1 MPSTT
6 SDSPDH
12 FLYSTS
18 LVSLPIISIWFL
30 VLISKSWSSLELFCS
45 SLATVFPGDLI
56 QVYVF
61 LYYHIDDFQIC
72 IFSPDLSLCFVPCYI
87 LRRVTRYSCSI
98 NINWINEWMFC
109 FISQSSCR
117 NQVKSGDKG
126 NLPWNCHNII
136 HPAFLHYSKMI
147 KAVGYERIWW
157 GVVLTHGSAVKNL
170 PVMQKMQIFEL
181 DPWVR
186 KIPWRRKW
194 SPTPVF
200 LPGESHGQRSLVG
213 NSPPGHKR
221 VRHNWAT
228 KQQDERLFIIFQVSN
243 LDFQKWY
250 VSPNSM
256 FCFIL
261 QTLRTKK
268 RGKWICIQVQK

>member
-30 VLISKSWSSLELFCS
+30 FLISKSWSSLELFCS
-45 SLATVFPGDLI
+45 SLATVFPGNLI

-109 FISQSSCR
+109 FISQGSCR

-126 NLPWNCHNII
+126 NLPWNCHNTI

-147 KAVGYERIWW
+147 KAVGYERSWW
-157 GVVLTHGSAVKNL
+157 GGGAYPWLSSKESACNAGDAEMWVGSLGQEDPLEEEMVTHSSILA
-170 PVMQKMQIFEL
+170 
-181 DPWVR
+181 WR
-186 KIPWRRKW
+186 IPW
-194 SPTPVF
+194 TEE
-200 LPGESHGQRSLVG
+200 PGGQQSMG
-213 NSPPGHKR
+213 S
-221 VRHNWAT
+221 
-228 KQQDERLFIIFQVSN
+228 
-243 LDFQKWY
+243 QK
-250 VSPNSM
+250 S
-256 FCFIL
+256 
-261 QTLRTKK
+261 QTQLSD
-268 RGKWICIQVQK
+268 